1 MASRVNSEY
10 WAVQKGHM
18 SPGGRDL
25 PDWPDDPAF
34 DRMWEAS
41 GINPRDTGRVIEFV
55 DFYNRFIA
63 GDEVPF

>member
-1 MASRVNSEY
+1 MSSRVNSEF
-10 WAVQKGHM
+10 WAVARG
-18 SPGGRDL
+18 GAVAEGRDL
-25 PDWPDDPAF
+25 PDFPDDPAF

-55 DFYNRFIA
+55 DFFNRFVA